1 MSAVLK
7 MAQLSTHSPIGDLT
21 VSEEAGRIVAL
32 DWGWGRDQQE
42 TAVLARAVI
51 QLHEYFDDRRRAF
64 DLPLSPAGTEF
75 QRAAWRQMSKIP
87 YGGTQTYG
95 ELSAA
100 LKSVARAVGGA
111 CGANPIP
118 VIIPCHRVLAA
129 NGIGGYSGEGGI
141 ETKIALLRLEG
152 ALL

>member
-1 MSAVLK
+1 

-21 VSEEAGRIVAL
+21 VSAEDGRIVAL
-32 DWGWGRDQQE
+32 DWGWGRDQKE
-42 TAVLARAVI
+42 TRLLARAVV
-51 QLHEYFDDRRRAF
+51 QLHEYFDERRTRF
-64 DLPLSPAGTEF
+64 ELPLAPAGTEF
-75 QRAAWRQMSKIP
+75 QQAAWREMQKISF
-87 YGGTQTYG
+87 GGTRTYG

-100 LKSVARAVGGA
+100 LNSVARAVGGA

-118 VIIPCHRVLAA
+118 VIIPCHRVLAR
-129 NGIGGYSGEGGI
+129 NGIGGYSGAGGI